1 MEQIP
6 LSTLTNGLTFTAD
19 LFIDNSF
26 LILPQTV
33 PISESLI
40 QTLTEWEFDTILSEG
55 NLSLG
60 GDIGIPQDSEET
72 TVEIENEYVNPIR
85 KAMENS
91 APGVILNGDEGRMK
105 MVQDVYNEYLN
116 YIERLFTRYATHK
129 TINQEELFET
139 VK

>member
-6 LSTLTNGLTFTAD
+6 LSTLTSGLTFTAD

-72 TVEIENEYVNPIR
+72 TVEIENEYV
-85 KAMENS
+85 S
-91 APGVILNGDEGRMK
+91 GVVYLYEVNTLGQYFFHPNVLLLK
-105 MVQDVYNEYLN
+105 MN
-116 YIERLFTRYATHK
+116 
-129 TINQEELFET
+129 
-139 VK
+139 